1 MPSWKESGLDRIGW
15 GAYPHVLLKHF
26 LVQGEALGE
35 VERLALRILIVY
47 GEVEERFLTKRL
59 QKEFPTGKD
68 SRERTVES
76 VLQIKMKLRTFYSL
90 NITRDFKKF
99 VLVYNIDSDVK
110 QKWKAKELKKLRLER
125 KEGKENEDLPEEYKP
140 TSYHGETI
148 FG

>member
-1 MPSWKESGLDRIGW
+1 
-15 GAYPHVLLKHF
+15 
-26 LVQGEALGE
+26 
-35 VERLALRILIVY
+35 
-47 GEVEERFLTKRL
+47 
-59 QKEFPTGKD
+59 
-68 SRERTVES
+68 
-76 VLQIKMKLRTFYSL
+76 MKLRTFYSL